1 MSEAKPNPSTDSNAP
16 GSTGGS
22 EHVNLKVIDQHGNE
36 VHFRIRRTTPLRKL
50 MNSYCER
57 QGIDMK
63 SVRFMV
69 DGTFVEDE
77 DTPESL
83 ELDDGDIVDTVLQ
96 QTGGGGM

>member
-1 MSEAKPNPSTDSNAP
+1 
-16 GSTGGS
+16 
-22 EHVNLKVIDQHGNE
+22 

-57 QGIDMK
+57 QGIDMQ

-77 DTPESL
+77 DTPESVGFCF
-83 ELDDGDIVDTVLQ
+83 ESRQGCVLHFSFCVCACVCVCVSFLPLLR
-96 QTGGGGM
+96 